1 MMHFN
6 ALVPELLVVDF
17 ARSLDFYCRV
27 LGFEVA
33 YQRPEHRFAYL
44 RFGEAQLM
52 LEEDDGEA
60 SEWRVEPLE
69 APFGRGLN
77 LSIRCADAL
86 ALIARIEAAGVR
98 LRRGAEERWY
108 RQDEQA
114 HGELNFLLQ
123 DPDGYLLRFHQSLG
137 MRAFGGALPPGA

>member
-1 MMHFN
+1 MHFN

-27 LGFEVA
+27 LGFDVA

-60 SEWRVEPLE
+60 SEWRVGGPRRPSPRGGRPSLCCS
-69 APFGRGLN
+69 AP
-77 LSIRCADAL
+77 
-86 ALIARIEAAGVR
+86 
-98 LRRGAEERWY
+98 
-108 RQDEQA
+108 
-114 HGELNFLLQ
+114 
-123 DPDGYLLRFHQSLG
+123 
-137 MRAFGGALPPGA
+137 RA

>member
-1 MMHFN
+1 MHFN
-6 ALVPELLVVDF
+6 ALVPELLVRDF

-44 RFGEAQLM
+44 RLGEAQLM

-86 ALIARIEAAGVR
+86 ALIGRIEAAGVP

-108 RQDEQA
+108 RQDEQE
-114 HGELNFLLQ
+114 HGECNFLLQ

-137 MRAFGGALPPGA
+137 MRAFSGALPGRG